1 MFGFDFADAVQA
13 AALLALA
20 AISVF
25 ALRRIDH
32 RFNQQHDDMQD
43 VIISQ
48 HDIIKKLNGQQAE
61 IDRLKSKDRA

>member
-20 AISVF
+20 ALLVF

-61 IDRLKSKDRA
+61 IDRLKGKNRA

>member
-13 AALLALA
+13 VALLVLA
-20 AISVF
+20 GMLVL

-48 HDIIKKLNGQQAE
+48 HDIIKKLNGQQTE
-61 IDRLKSKDRA
+61 INKLKSRDGA